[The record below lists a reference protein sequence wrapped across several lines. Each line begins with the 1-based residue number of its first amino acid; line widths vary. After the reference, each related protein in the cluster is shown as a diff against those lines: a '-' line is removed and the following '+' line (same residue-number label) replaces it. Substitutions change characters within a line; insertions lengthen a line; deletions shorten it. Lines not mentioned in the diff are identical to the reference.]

1 MIKDILNKIT
11 EGKDKKNIIDKI
23 TNSIMDGYV
32 DIKAYNEKDGK
43 KELIYHDTGDNTV
56 TDWMRHAIMVMLT
69 GAVFS
74 KNGDG
79 AKGLSLDTNFSDSYS
94 SLLNENQYSAPDTN
108 TSENKIAHTVGTSTL
123 TGTNQDGYLLNGK
136 QYFWKTEDY
145 TGHYS
150 AASSKLGSN
159 YYALFPTKV
168 LLGTGKEYDSWATL
182 QSENESENQPW
193 YANMLNE
200 YGGTV
205 SEAQAE
211 FDANI
216 SISSNGA
223 VKQKNCNVL
232 SGSISNNVYSSD
244 AASISRMRT
253 VNDPSTDTSA
263 RTNTSTMS
271 KNFNVVG
278 AIKTCYFNSTSD
290 SSKLMS
296 SISSEG
302 RLLKPTYRGIG
313 RPCFI
318 YFNTSTTNENWRD
331 TSAEVI
337 LSNDSSLNYLNKI
350 TFSIT
355 MPSQSAVND
364 AIGAYYPYNG
374 YTLRQIGLYN
384 DARLSKVVSA
394 VGTDEA
400 SAKPYN
406 NMPCGMLLAVKNIA
420 AFTKI
425 ADTSVTL
432 TWTLTI

>member
-108 TSENKIAHTVGTSTL
+108 SSENKIAHTAGTSTL

-145 TGHYS
+145 TDHYS

-168 LLGTGKEYDSWATL
+168 FLGTGKEYDSWATL

-205 SEAQAE
+205 SEAQAA

-216 SISSNGA
+216 SISSNGT

-271 KNFNVVG
+271 KDFNVVG

-406 NMPCGMLLAVKNIA
+406 NMPCGTLLAVKNIA

>member
-216 SISSNGA
+216 SISSNGT